1 MAGLIDSNFV
11 TKDLCSYFRLAPGL
25 TLIFTVDEYRELQLA
40 GGLTSVASLSTVV
53 DGFSE
58 PRFKIPDL
66 NVAAYVC
73 DCLLEESTH
82 QLIAFVLLCS
92 SMHLCR
98 ADYSS

>member
-1 MAGLIDSNFV
+1 M
-11 TKDLCSYFRLAPGL
+11 
-25 TLIFTVDEYRELQLA
+25 FTVDEYRELQLA

-73 DCLLEESTH
+73 DCVLEESTH
-82 QLIAFVLLCS
+82 HSIMSLLLFS
-92 SMHLCR
+92 SLHLCHS
-98 ADYSS
+98 DYSS